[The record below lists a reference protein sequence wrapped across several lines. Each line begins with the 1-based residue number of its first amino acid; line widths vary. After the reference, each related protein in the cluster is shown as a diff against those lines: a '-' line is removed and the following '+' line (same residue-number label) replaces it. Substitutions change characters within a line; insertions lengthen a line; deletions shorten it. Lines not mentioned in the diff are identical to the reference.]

1 MAEQSKRHLEKVLR
15 ECAEF
20 GVPDTAD
27 PWPAIRE
34 RVSSEDT
41 GGMPTIEAQ
50 ASEERATH
58 SPRRPW
64 LPRLVPGTPLGYAL
78 AVFSVLILGAGAYA
92 SSGPVRELIESG
104 LPGPG
109 SPGPGEA
116 TNLEQSDGLTGGK
129 GVADRLFRYYLPGDE
144 GAGLGEEI
152 GQTKTADGA
161 KVTLERAY
169 VDEDVV
175 VVSYSVQD
183 LREAREID
191 GPFGGLE
198 PFFITKEDEGETGVP
213 SSPYRGSLTSEGGGH
228 YSIIDGTH
236 MVAGPG
242 ATPEELRRPMG
253 HASVFEVPAGLEPG
267 RAHSFRLEIPLY
279 EGGGPMRKD
288 QKPDAG
294 PFVFDFE
301 SLVRPYPV
309 VEVGQKATTKGVT
322 LTLERVLNSPG
333 RPQAVVCFKP
343 PNDDYLW
350 RPSTAP
356 TGFQREEPLPVHEL
370 GGDCWS
376 LTLEEPVEGRSSVT
390 VTEILGYPRTERA
403 MQEDEDGKE
412 IRGPWTF
419 EFEAP
424 AP

>member
-1 MAEQSKRHLEKVLR
+1 LEKALR
-15 ECAEF
+15 GCAE
-20 GVPDTAD
+20 GWAPRATDA
-27 PWPAIRE
+27 WPAIRE
-34 RVSSEDT
+34 RVSSTAASAPRASGART
-41 GGMPTIEAQ
+41 GEGGR
-50 ASEERATH
+50 ASGG
-58 SPRRPW
+58 PRRP
-64 LPRLVPGTPLGYAL
+64 LLVPDDPLGWVL

-92 SSGPVRELIESG
+92 ASGPVRELIESG

-116 TNLEQSDGLTGGK
+116 TNPEQSDGLASGK
-129 GVADRLFRYYLPGDE
+129 GVADRLFRHYLPGGE

-169 VDEDVV
+169 ADEDVV

-183 LREAREID
+183 LRDAREID
-191 GPFGGLE
+191 GRPFGGLE
-198 PFFITKEDEGETGVP
+198 PFFITKEDEGEPGVP
-213 SSPYRGSLTSEGGGH
+213 SSPYRGSLTSEGAGH

-242 ATPEELRRPMG
+242 ATPEELRMPMG
-253 HASVFEVPAGLEPG
+253 HASVFEVPEGLEPG
-267 RAHSFRLEIPLY
+267 RAHRFRLEIPLY

-288 QKPDAG
+288 EKPKAG
-294 PFVFDFE
+294 PFIFE
-301 SLVRPYPV
+301 FEIPVRPYPTI
-309 VEVGQKATTKGVT
+309 EVGQKATTKGVT

-333 RPQAVVCFKP
+333 RPQAVVCFDP

-370 GGDCWS
+370 GGGCWS
-376 LTLEEPVEGRSSVT
+376 LTLDEPVEGRSSVT
-390 VTEILGYPRTERA
+390 VTEIWGPPRTERA

-419 EFEAP
+419 EFEVP